1 MGLPAWTGKCPG
13 TVMNNN
19 ILIQCSSHGFCIDGK
34 CECDKGF
41 YGEDCLGI
49 CPGLIMEGNEVK
61 ECNGNSV
68 CDPKSLTCKCNE
80 GEFNLVTCGPKCEST
95 TSCNRRG
102 LCNEYFS
109 VIEFVDY

>member
-1 MGLPAWTGKCPG
+1 
-13 TVMNNN
+13 MNKN
-19 ILIQCSSHGFCIDGK
+19 ILIQCSSHGSCIDGK

-41 YGEDCLGI
+41 YGEDCSGT

-61 ECNGNSV
+61 ECNGNGV